1 MNTDRLI
8 ELVESNELTYIPTAQ
23 QRMLKSAFQT
33 RIQESPLEDMKNV
46 SLPQIQ
52 KYVYDSR
59 LPKWWSQPGFRE
71 WFTNRE
77 EFRERVESLAHL
89 ALDTLQKILLDE
101 DSKSMSARVN
111 AAKILMEIGKKMPP
125 KGGIREIYIDDKVS
139 KMGRAELEE
148 FLRRNSEPAQLVAST
163 QVDASGESNTHSGE
177 KE

>member
-1 MNTDRLI
+1 MSNSDQLI
-8 ELVESNELTYIPTAQ
+8 QLVESSELTYVPTAQ
-23 QRMLKSAFQT
+23 QRILKSAFLT
-33 RIQESPLEDMKNV
+33 RIAESPLEDMKSI

-52 KYVYDSR
+52 KYVYDNR

-111 AAKILMEIGKKMPP
+111 AAKILMEVGKKMPP
-125 KGGIREIYIDDKVS
+125 KGGIREVYADDKVG

-148 FLRRNSEPAQLVAST
+148 FLKRNQPKLLEEPKVSEEAS
-163 QVDASGESNTHSGE
+163 
-177 KE
+177 